1 MEENKNL
8 VVNNKEN
15 FVEELKESH
24 NVMFCTV
31 NQDEP
36 KAKALVF
43 KAMNN
48 PSNRVADYIGKVI
61 KIKDIFVESVDIEN
75 EETHEI
81 DTVPRIVLFDDNNE
95 TYEAVSR
102 GLFNALQKLISVFGL
117 PTYDEPI
124 AVEIKQKAVKKGS
137 MLTFDIV

>member
-1 MEENKNL
+1 MENNL

-36 KAKALVF
+36 HSKALVF

-48 PSNRVADYIGKVI
+48 PTHRIADYIGKTI

-75 EETHEI
+75 EETGVV
-81 DTVPRIVLFDDNNE
+81 DTVPRIVIFDDNNE

-124 AVEIKQKAVKKGS
+124 AVEIKQKAVKKGI

>member
-36 KAKALVF
+36 HSKALVF

-48 PSNRVADYIGKVI
+48 PSNRIADFIGKRI
-61 KIKDIFVESVDIEN
+61 KIKDIFIECVDIEN
-75 EETHEI
+75 EETGVI
-81 DTVPRIVLFDDNNE
+81 DTVPRIVIFDDNNE

-102 GLFNALQKLISVFGL
+102 GLFNALQKLISVFGM
-117 PTYDEPI
+117 PTYEQPI
-124 AVEIKQKAVKKGS
+124 EIEIKQKAVKKGS

>member
-1 MEENKNL
+1 MEEKNL

-15 FVEELKESH
+15 FVEELKASH
-24 NVMFCTV
+24 NVMFCSV
-31 NQDEP
+31 NQDQEGS
-36 KAKALVF
+36 KALVF

-48 PSNRVADYIGKVI
+48 PSNRVADFIGKRI

-75 EETHEI
+75 EETGVI
-81 DTVPRIVLFDDNNE
+81 DTVPRIIIFEDKNE

-102 GLFNALQKLISVFGL
+102 GLFNALQKLISVFGM

-124 AVEIKQKAVKKGS
+124 EIEIKQKAVKKGS

>member
-1 MEENKNL
+1 MEEKNL

-36 KAKALVF
+36 HSKALVF

-48 PSNRVADYIGKVI
+48 PSNRVADFIGKRI

-81 DTVPRIVLFDDNNE
+81 DTVPRIVIFDDNNE

-117 PTYDEPI
+117 PTYEEPI
-124 AVEIKQKAVKKGS
+124 EIEIKQKAVKKGS

>member
-31 NQDEP
+31 NQDMEGS
-36 KAKALVF
+36 KALVF

-48 PSNRVADYIGKVI
+48 PSHRVADFIGKRI
-61 KIKDIFVESVDIEN
+61 KIKDIFIESVDIEN

-102 GLFNALQKLISVFGL
+102 GLFNALQKLISVFGM
-117 PTYDEPI
+117 PTYSEPI
-124 AVEIKQKAVKKGS
+124 EIEIKQKAVKKGS

>member
-75 EETHEI
+75 EETGEI
-81 DTVPRIVLFDDNNE
+81 DTVPRIVIFDDNNQ

>member
-1 MEENKNL
+1 MEEKNL

-15 FVEELKESH
+15 FVEELKASH
-24 NVMFCTV
+24 NVMFCSV
-31 NQDEP
+31 NQDAEGS
-36 KAKALVF
+36 KALVF

-48 PSNRVADYIGKVI
+48 PSNRIADFIGKTI

-75 EETHEI
+75 EETGEI
-81 DTVPRIVLFDDNNE
+81 DTVPRIVIFDDNNQ

>member
-1 MEENKNL
+1 MVEEKNL

-15 FVEELKESH
+15 FVEELKASH
-24 NVMFCTV
+24 NVMFCSV
-31 NQDEP
+31 NQDSEGS
-36 KAKALVF
+36 KALVF

-48 PSNRVADYIGKVI
+48 PSNRVADFIGKRI

-75 EETHEI
+75 EETGEI
-81 DTVPRIVLFDDNNE
+81 DTVPRIVIFDDNNQ

>member
-1 MEENKNL
+1 MEEKNL

-15 FVEELKESH
+15 FVEELKASH
-24 NVMFCTV
+24 NVMFCSV
-31 NQDEP
+31 NQDAEGS
-36 KAKALVF
+36 KALVF

-48 PSNRVADYIGKVI
+48 PSNRVADFIGKRI

-75 EETHEI
+75 EETGVI
-81 DTVPRIVLFDDNNE
+81 DTVPRIVIFDDNNE

-102 GLFNALQKLISVFGL
+102 GLFNALQKLISVFGM

-124 AVEIKQKAVKKGS
+124 EIEIKQKAVKKGS